1 MLVFGLVPLGCA
13 QPAFASSVER
23 LVAAIWLAAVLSLL
37 LPRSPSVHPL
47 ISSFWR
53 MVQILFDRI
62 WRCSVVLLL
71 DVEL

>member
-1 MLVFGLVPLGCA
+1 MPLGCA
-13 QPAFASSVER
+13 QPAFASSVGR
-23 LVAAIWLAAVLSLL
+23 IAVTIWLVAVFSLL

-53 MVQILFDRI
+53 MVQTLFDRI